1 MGSPLR
7 CHRFLWCHQSNHHPS
22 LQKVLQ
28 TPHQKLHLKVR
39 LVHDGDVSLCFCLSF
54 PNEYWTKSFA
64 YCEYRTQSFA
74 YCEYWT
80 TAVKFSFTYVNIG
93 QLSFASCEY
102 WTTAVK
108 LSFTYVNIG

>member
-54 PNEYWTKSFA
+54 PNEYWTKSF
-64 YCEYRTQSFA
+64 T
-74 YCEYWT
+74 
-80 TAVKFSFTYVNIG
+80 
-93 QLSFASCEY
+93 SCEY
-102 WTTAVK
+102 WTLFCFSV
-108 LSFTYVNIG
+108 FNFPVNIGHSLSLIANIGHSLSLIANIGLQQ